1 MLIRLNK
8 CKVRFKNIISIKKT
22 NTGLRKIHEISKIQI
37 RIDDIQIGRESVRI
51 KLFSF
56 LF

>member
-22 NTGLRKIHEISKIQI
+22 NTGRRKIHKISKIQI
-37 RIDDIQIGRESVRI
+37 RIDGIQIGRESVRI
-51 KLFSF
+51 KLI
-56 LF
+56 